1 MLVAWT
7 KEAAA
12 GRKKRGQTEEI
23 FKETGA
29 EDEWTWGHKERERRI
44 LNFPVVELETR
55 IQSEN
60 LI

>member
-1 MLVAWT
+1 MAWT

-12 GRKKRGQTEEI
+12 RRKKRGQIGEI

-44 LNFPVVELETR
+44 LNFPVVDLETR
-55 IQSEN
+55 IKSEN